1 VIPHH
6 QMAID
11 GSKDALKQAVHPET
25 KAFAEKVIRDQQAE
39 IEQLNQIKAE
49 LTSTATPTN

>member
-39 IEQLNQIKAE
+39 IEQLVKIRSE
-49 LTSTATPTN
+49 LTGEATPTN